1 MKNKYKREAWLL
13 DDGIFLHGYTS
24 KRRFFPS
31 NFGCG
36 FSYQKFNKKD
46 IGKIV
51 FYNREIVEYKGL
63 EIVD

>member
-1 MKNKYKREAWLL
+1 MKNKYKKEAWLL

-31 NFGCG
+31 NFGCC

-51 FYNREIVEYKGL
+51 FYNREIVESTGL